1 MIIFLI
7 LYLYAMGRKLL
18 GMENKDNY
26 QPSATELEIL
36 QILWEHEPTTVR
48 FIYEQI
54 SQKREVGYTSILK
67 QMQRMADKEV
77 VQRELKGK
85 THYYRAIPKQAEV
98 QQNLFQRFVNNVY
111 QGSAMKLVM
120 HALGQGKTSD
130 EEVEAL
136 QKWIEAQKG
145 QKDD

>member
-1 MIIFLI
+1 
-7 LYLYAMGRKLL
+7 
-18 GMENKDNY
+18 MENRDNY

-36 QILWEHEPTTVR
+36 QILWEHQPTTVR

-67 QMQRMADKEV
+67 QMQRMTDKDV

-120 HALGQGKTSD
+120 HALGQGQTSD

-136 QKWIEAQKG
+136 QKWIEAQKE